1 MTSSKIIK
9 QKNSLFVLSNT
20 NNLTNYL
27 AASMIL
33 PKAVSPKCLT
43 SESFAATETIYAFE
57 TFTAAQ
63 TSFTE
68 NYRDSDNAFPVII
81 EIDLAILD
89 FFKPKLKI
97 KKQKENDLNFY
108 LMPFVPIYFVNSVHF
123 KYSKDMEDFMDI
135 KFSNI
140 DKHNLLG
147 RTNSY
152 SIGIK
157 VTEDYFS
164 SEDMDTPS
172 FSHEY
177 LSDIPISQINT
188 LDSIIG
194 GIQLL
199 MYVAKKEHSS
209 KKTKHY
215 ITLIENLINK
225 DKDSLVTDRFGFDV
239 LSTIN
244 KGISSVSINDSLD
257 VKIFKTCLIKLVS
270 EAYQD
275 INFGVEFI
283 EEIIDMIPGSILSD
297 EENQDIDIFLDFI
310 DGVNS
315 GSQSLPKNIFKPTK
329 DQSLIRTC
337 LILLMTQVGQREF
350 LDILDM
356 HAADKLDEA
365 VFISSILLFGL
376 FRNYSGLD
384 NSFKKE
390 SNLKNISLIASPL
403 LSDYISD
410 ERIEKSLERSP
421 NQSSKWWE
429 LLFNN
434 KEIVSIQMDD
444 PFYTSII
451 AQAAEAGFNF
461 VDEGEEEYIYTPS
474 FGIDKPKLYM
484 QKGSEN
490 FFRIKTQS
498 LLKNSA
504 LKKLK
509 KEKILSLLVHANNI
523 NFRSSLVIQADG
535 SLVLKRDQLSS
546 TLDIP
551 EIDAMINNLSSD
563 YLILK
568 EAIES

>member
-43 SESFAATETIYAFE
+43 SESFTATETIYAFE

-215 ITLIENLINK
+215 IALIENLINK

>member
-43 SESFAATETIYAFE
+43 SESFAASETIYAFE

-81 EIDLAILD
+81 EVDLAILN

-147 RTNSY
+147 GTNSY
-152 SIGIK
+152 SISIK

-164 SEDMDTPS
+164 SDDIDTPS
-172 FSHEY
+172 FSHEH

-209 KKTKHY
+209 KKTKYY

-244 KGISSVSINDSLD
+244 KGISSLSINDSLD

-283 EEIIDMIPGSILSD
+283 EEIIDMIPGSLLSD

-310 DGVNS
+310 DGINS
-315 GSQSLPKNIFKPTK
+315 GSQSLPMNIFKPTK

-390 SNLKNISLIASPL
+390 SNLRNISLIASPL

-410 ERIEKSLERSP
+410 ERIEKSLQRSP

-474 FGIDKPKLYM
+474 FGKDKPKLYM

-490 FFRIKTQS
+490 FFRIKTQP

-523 NFRSSLVIQADG
+523 NFRSSLVIQANG

>member
-1 MTSSKIIK
+1 MKSSRIIK

-33 PKAVSPKCLT
+33 PKAASPKCLA
-43 SESFAATETIYAFE
+43 SDSFAVTEAIYAFE
-57 TFTAAQ
+57 TFTAGQ

-68 NYRDSDNAFPVII
+68 KYRDSDNAFPVII
-81 EIDLAILD
+81 EIDLKILN
-89 FFKPKLKI
+89 FFKPKLKLE
-97 KKQKENDLNFY
+97 KQKENDVNFY
-108 LMPFVPIYFVNSVHF
+108 LLPFVPIYFINTVHF
-123 KYSKDMEDFMDI
+123 KYSKDIEDFMDI

-147 RTNSY
+147 GTNSY
-152 SIGIK
+152 SIKAK
-157 VTEDYFS
+157 VTEDYFNI
-164 SEDMDTPS
+164 EDIDTPP
-172 FSHEY
+172 FSIDH

-188 LDSIIG
+188 LDSLIG

-199 MYVAKKEHSS
+199 MYVAKKENSS

-215 ITLIENLINK
+215 ITLIENLINR

-244 KGISSVSINDSLD
+244 KGISSLSKNDSLD
-257 VKIFKTCLIKLVS
+257 IKVFKACLIKMVS

-275 INFGVEFI
+275 INFGVELI
-283 EEIIDMIPGSILSD
+283 EEIIDMIPGSLLSD
-297 EENQDIDIFLDFI
+297 VENQEIDKFLDFI
-310 DGVNS
+310 DMINS
-315 GSQSLPKNIFKPTK
+315 GSQSLPENTFKSTK
-329 DQSLIRTC
+329 DQSLIRIS
-337 LILLMTQVGQREF
+337 LILLMTQIGQREF

-356 HAADKLDEA
+356 HAADELDEA
-365 VFISSILLFGL
+365 VFISSIFLFGL

-390 SNLKNISLIASPL
+390 SNVKNISLIASPL
-403 LSDYISD
+403 ISDYISD
-410 ERIEKSLERSP
+410 ERIEKNLKRSP

-461 VDEGEEEYIYTPS
+461 VDEGEEEYIFTPPY
-474 FGIDKPKLYM
+474 DKDSPSLFM

-490 FFRIKTQS
+490 FFRIKTQP
-498 LLKNSA
+498 LIKKSA
-504 LKKLK
+504 LKKLT
-509 KEKILSLLVHANNI
+509 KEKVFSLLILANNI

-551 EIDAMINNLSSD
+551 EIDAMIKNLSSD
-563 YLILK
+563 YFILK
-568 EAIES
+568 EAIDS